1 MAITYVTAAE
11 ITTGT
16 DAVMLLDEDGVVVAI
31 MPKDNLN
38 YVIAM
43 DSLVTER

>member
-1 MAITYVTAAE
+1 MAITYVRAAE
-11 ITTGT
+11 ITTQP
-16 DAVMLLDEDGVVVAI
+16 DVVMLLDEDGVVVAI

-43 DSLVTER
+43 DSLVKER